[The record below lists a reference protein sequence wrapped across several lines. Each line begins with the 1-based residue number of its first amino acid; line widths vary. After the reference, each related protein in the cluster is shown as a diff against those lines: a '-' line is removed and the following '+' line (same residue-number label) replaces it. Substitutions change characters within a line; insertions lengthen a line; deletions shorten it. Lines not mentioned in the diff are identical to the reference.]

1 VGDLRFRHRSAFDS
15 ARPVGPE
22 VSAIASTTAESAAAP
37 GGLGWRT
44 LLVAALAAAG
54 LSLLLLE
61 PALRGPI
68 VSDDV
73 LVFAGVPE
81 VNEPSAASVAVL
93 VDPRGEPVQVT
104 ANWAPVHLLAHM
116 LAVSAFGSPLEDPY
130 PHHVLNAVVHGLNAV
145 LLAALLASRGVP
157 VAAALF
163 GGLLFLVHPA
173 NVETAAWISQ
183 LKTLLA
189 FAFGFGALLALERRP
204 ALATLLFAV
213 ALLAKPSASAVLAAA
228 IVFEAQRRAGPPRR
242 TAWLFAWGLLLVLY
256 TLPELF
262 AFRSTG
268 EFRQQLPLGPRA
280 LQAVAIAGRYLVLA
294 LTGIGSSTFHQPL
307 PPASA
312 LDPWLWL
319 GLATLLG
326 FAFVSLRALWRGH
339 PAAGWLG
346 LAAAAYL
353 PVAQLFPFRYPMA
366 DRYLYFVLPGLIG
379 AALVTLA
386 PRLRGT
392 LGVAAA
398 RGLRAA
404 PLALGAAALVA
415 TAAFGAQFHR
425 RAGIWSSPEGVEV
438 DAAIHYPEGIAGQ
451 LALARRLITQ
461 GDLPGAVDA
470 IERAHAR
477 GHTNPSAFLHDPS
490 LQPLLSE
497 PRYVELLQ
505 GMTERWLARARALPR
520 TSASHW
526 VGIAQAE
533 LFMGRADPAFE
544 ALDRAE
550 SLAEPEQREGIRRMR
565 AELEQALANG
575 SPATP

>member
-1 VGDLRFRHRSAFDS
+1 
-15 ARPVGPE
+15 
-22 VSAIASTTAESAAAP
+22 
-37 GGLGWRT
+37 
-44 LLVAALAAAG
+44 
-54 LSLLLLE
+54 LLLG
-61 PALRGPI
+61 PALRGPV

-81 VNEPSAASVAVL
+81 VNQPSVESLAVL

-104 ANWAPVHLLAHM
+104 ANWAPLHLVAHM
-116 LAVSAFGSPLEDPY
+116 LAVGAFGTPFEDPY
-130 PHHVLNAVVHGLNAV
+130 PHHVLNGLVHGLNAV

-157 VAAALF
+157 AAAALL

-189 FAFGFGALLALERRP
+189 FAFGFGALLALVRRP
-204 ALATLLFAV
+204 ALATLLFAL

-228 IVFEAQRRAGPPRR
+228 IVFEAQRRSGPPRR
-242 TAWLFAWGLLLVLY
+242 TAWLFGWGLLLVLY
-256 TLPELF
+256 TLPEF
-262 AFRSTG
+262 VAFRSTG
-268 EFRQQLPLGPRA
+268 EFRQELPLGPRA

-294 LTGIGSSTFHQPL
+294 LTGVGASTFHQPL

-319 GLATLLG
+319 GLVTLLG
-326 FAFVSLRALWRGH
+326 FGFVSLRALWRGH

-353 PVAQLFPFRYPMA
+353 PIAQLFPFRYPMA
-366 DRYLYFVLPGLIG
+366 DRYLYFVLPGLLG

-386 PRLRGT
+386 PRLR
-392 LGVAAA
+392 LGFGAAA
-398 RGLRAA
+398 AHGLRHA
-404 PLALGAAALVA
+404 PRALLALGAAALVA
-415 TAAFGAQFHR
+415 SAAFGAQFHR
-425 RAGIWSSPEGVEV
+425 RAGIWASPEGVEV
-438 DAAIHYPEGIAGQ
+438 DAAIHYPDGIAGQ
-451 LALARRLITQ
+451 LTLARRLITQ
-461 GDLPGAVDA
+461 GDLAGAVDA

-490 LQPLLSE
+490 FQPLLVDE
-497 PRYVELLQ
+497 RYIGLLQ
-505 GMTERWLARARALPR
+505 GMTERWLARARQLPR
-520 TSASHW
+520 SGAGHW

-533 LFMGRADPAFE
+533 LFMGRAEPAFE

-550 SLAEPEQREGIRRMR
+550 SLAKPEEREGIRRMR
-565 AELEQALANG
+565 AELQQALENG

>member
-1 VGDLRFRHRSAFDS
+1 V
-15 ARPVGPE
+15 
-22 VSAIASTTAESAAAP
+22 IASSTAETPAAP
-37 GGLGWRT
+37 SGLGWRS
-44 LLVAALAAAG
+44 LVVALLAAAG
-54 LSLLLLE
+54 LSLLLLD

-73 LVFAGVPE
+73 LIFAGVPQ
-81 VNEPSAASVAVL
+81 VNEPSAENLAEIL
-93 VDPRGEPVQVT
+93 DPRGEPVQVT

-116 LAVSAFGSPLEDPY
+116 LAIRAFGSPFEDPY
-130 PHHVLNAVVHGLNAV
+130 PHHVLNGVLHGANAA

-157 VAAALF
+157 ALAALL

-189 FAFGFGALLALERRP
+189 FAFGFGALLALKQRP
-204 ALATLLFAV
+204 AFATLLFAL

-228 IVFEAQRRAGPPRR
+228 IVFETQRRAGPPRR
-242 TAWLFAWGLLLVLY
+242 VGWLLAWGGLLLLY
-256 TLPELF
+256 ALPEF
-262 AFRSTG
+262 VAFRGTG
-268 EFRQQLPLGPRA
+268 EFRQELAPGPRA

-294 LTGIGSSTFHQPL
+294 VTGVGASTFHQPL

-326 FAFVSLRALWRGH
+326 FAFVSVRALWRGH

-366 DRYLYFVLPGLIG
+366 DRYLYFVLPGLLG

-386 PRLRGT
+386 PRLRGASAST
-392 LGVAAA
+392 AA
-398 RGLRAA
+398 RGLGKASPA
-404 PLALGAAALVA
+404 LLALGAAALVA

-425 RAGIWSSPEGVEV
+425 RAGVWASPEGVEV
-438 DAAIHYPEGIAGQ
+438 DAAIHYPEGIPGQ
-451 LALARRLITQ
+451 ITLARRLITQ
-461 GDLPGAVDA
+461 GDLAGAVDA
-470 IERAHAR
+470 IERARAR
-477 GHTNPSAFLHDPS
+477 GHTNPAAFLHDPS

-497 PRYVELLQ
+497 PRYVALLQ
-505 GMTERWLARARALPR
+505 DMTERWLERARRIPR
-520 TSASHW
+520 PGVGHW
-526 VGIAQAE
+526 MGIAQAE
-533 LFMGRADPAFE
+533 LFMGRVEPTFE

-550 SLAEPEQREGIRRMR
+550 ALATPEQRQGIRQMR
-565 AELEQALANG
+565 AEVEKAIENAR
-575 SPATP
+575 PAAP